1 MGLEVALKRIKS
13 STPQVCGW
21 FIFPRPVS
29 PVFIHLLQLE
39 SHLKREAL
47 LMMRVSNP
55 YIVRVLG
62 MLPNPL
68 SIIMELVQA
77 GSLHDILRKRALS
90 FEEQFNI
97 CRGVTHGLK
106 ALHAAGIWHCDLKG
120 KNVLVDDHGVP
131 KITDFGIARAHGP
144 SDTLAGSSDMALA
157 GTIEWMAPE
166 LFKKPPEFSAASD
179 TYALGI
185 LFFEILT
192 RETPWAKELKGEV
205 PFARVPS
212 WVLDG
217 RRPQYG
223 TVDAGLAGVMI
234 SCWKQKPN
242 ERPSLGQILEMLEA
256 ESPAARAKAKAAAD
270 AAAKAAADAE
280 AKAAAD
286 AAAKAAADAAVKA
299 AADAAAKAAASKA
312 AADTA
317 HLQQRHIRVQCPE
330 GAQTYQAVRF
340 PGIFVGDID
349 QEVC

>member
-1 MGLEVALKRIKS
+1 MGFAVALKQLKS

-21 FIFPRPVS
+21 FTFLRPVY
-29 PVFIHLLQLE
+29 PVFIHLPQLE

-77 GSLHDILRKRALS
+77 GSLYEILRKRPLS

-97 CRGVTHGLK
+97 CRGVTCGLK

-120 KNVLVDDHGVP
+120 KNVLVDDHAVP
-131 KITDFGIARAHGP
+131 KITDFGIARAHGL
-144 SDTLAGSSDMALA
+144 SDTLAGSSDMFA

-166 LFKKPPEFSAASD
+166 LFKKPPEFSALSD
-179 TYALGI
+179 TYALGM

-205 PFARVPS
+205 PFARVPG

-270 AAAKAAADAE
+270 AAAKAAA

-286 AAAKAAADAAVKA
+286 AAAKAAADAAAKA
-299 AADAAAKAAASKA
+299 AADATAAIRA

-317 HLQQRHIRVQCPE
+317 HLQQRHVRVQCPE
-330 GAQTYQAVRF
+330 GAQTYQAVCF